1 MWIKKYVKI
10 RIILFKNWKLLLKIT
25 YQTAPW
31 SLSLFLRLGIQLCFP
46 TSMPVLLFTT
56 SQICYHQC
64 EAKMKRSQI
73 SVRKRISELLCVK
86 STSFFFLSSVWYLI
100 SIRNLVYIPVWPK
113 QVRYGRYLNRY
124 ETPLFLYWCTH
135 RYEIY
140 QPYRPVLYKIFFLD
154 YNASIKRN
162 FS

>member
-1 MWIKKYVKI
+1 MWIKKYVKM

-86 STSFFFLSSVWYLI
+86 STSFFFFLFNLI
-100 SIRNLVYIPVWPK
+100 SNFYSKPGIYPGMAETGPIRPVFKSIRNTTVFILVYTPVRNIPAIQAGTVQNLLPW
-113 QVRYGRYLNRY
+113 L
-124 ETPLFLYWCTH
+124 
-135 RYEIY
+135 
-140 QPYRPVLYKIFFLD
+140 
-154 YNASIKRN
+154 
-162 FS
+162 